1 MAKRTRWPPHLTG
14 SLGATCRNAAAP
26 LAQRQVVG
34 WLIAIGM
41 IGLLI
46 FGPGTYQLI
55 SLSIREHR
63 LDRRLS
69 ELEAE
74 RERLT
79 AQESRLRNDPA
90 YVEGL
95 IRTTFKVSKPGEYVI
110 PLDTSQADDNAR

>member
-1 MAKRTRWPPHLTG
+1 M
-14 SLGATCRNAAAP
+14 
-26 LAQRQVVG
+26 G
-34 WLIAIGM
+34 WLIAVGLV
-41 IGLLI
+41 GLLV
-46 FGPGTYQLI
+46 FGPGAYQLI

-63 LDRRLS
+63 LDQRLS

-79 AQESRLRNDPA
+79 LMESRLRNDPA

-110 PLDTSQADDNAR
+110 PLEDEPSRGDVSLFRR